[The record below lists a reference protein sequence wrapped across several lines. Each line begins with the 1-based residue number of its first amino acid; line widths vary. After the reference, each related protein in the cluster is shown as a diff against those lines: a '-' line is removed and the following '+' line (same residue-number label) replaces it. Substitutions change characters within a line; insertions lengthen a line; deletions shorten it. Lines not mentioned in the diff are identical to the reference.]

1 MTHDSPPQATMI
13 DLKTLAPGTRVQDP
27 FLIHDVD
34 ERTTKDGKAFAT
46 LTLGNASGSI
56 KTAPFWEEQ
65 LHQIAGIAKGAVA
78 QVIGEAGSYQGTPQL
93 KVTSIRI
100 LPAGSVDWSQ
110 LQPSIAAAD
119 RPKYWESI
127 DKWIAEIKGPRLRA
141 TLALFY
147 DDADFRARY
156 EQCPAATVGHHA
168 YLGGLLRHTVEV
180 LSIGRHVAKIAG
192 ADVDLVTAGILL
204 HDIGKLQAY
213 RWDGVF
219 APTDRNALYGHV
231 VLGSL
236 ELERRVRAATPMPC
250 TEQELDILQ
259 HLVLSH
265 HGLLEYGAAV
275 RPATLEAEIVHFA
288 DNASA
293 KTASFNDAL
302 GDASNFPKD
311 ELVTAKKMWELD
323 GRRAYRGRSDWGKS

>member
-1 MTHDSPPQATMI
+1 MI

-27 FLIHDVD
+27 FLVIELD
-34 ERTTKDGKAFAT
+34 ERTTKDGKGFAT

-65 LHQIAGIAKGAVA
+65 LHQLAGIAKGAVV
-78 QVIGEAGSYQGTPQL
+78 QVIGEAGAYQGTPQL
-93 KVTSIRI
+93 KVTSIRV
-100 LPAGSVDWSQ
+100 LPAGSIDYAQ
-110 LQPSIAAAD
+110 LQPSIPASE
-119 RPKYWESI
+119 RTKLWETI
-127 DKWIAEIKGPRLRA
+127 DKWIAEMKGSRLRA
-141 TLALFY
+141 TVALFY
-147 DDADFRARY
+147 DDADFRRRY
-156 EQCPAATVGHHA
+156 EQCPAATIGHHA

-180 LSIGRHVAKIAG
+180 ISIGRHVAKIAS

-204 HDIGKLQAY
+204 HDIGKLEAY
-213 RWDGVF
+213 RWDGAF
-219 APTDRNALYGHV
+219 APTEKNVLYGHV
-231 VLGSL
+231 VLGTL
-236 ELERRVRAATPMPC
+236 ELERRVRAAKQMPC

-265 HGLLEYGAAV
+265 HGILEYGAPV

-302 GDASNFPKD
+302 GNASNFEKD
-311 ELVTAKKMWELD
+311 ELVSAKGVWELD
-323 GRRAYRGRSDWGKS
+323 RRRAYRGKSDWGR

>member
-1 MTHDSPPQATMI
+1 MHE
-13 DLKTLAPGTRVQDP
+13 
-27 FLIHDVD
+27 VD
-34 ERTTKDGKAFAT
+34 ERSTKDGKAFAT
-46 LTLGNASGSI
+46 LTLGNASGTI

-65 LHQIAGIAKGAVA
+65 LHLIAGITKGSVA

-93 KVTSIRI
+93 RVTSVRV
-100 LPAGSVDWSQ
+100 LPKGSIDYGQ
-110 LQPSIAAAD
+110 LQESITDAE
-119 RPKYWESI
+119 RQKLWESI
-127 DKWIAEIKGPRLRA
+127 DKWIGEMKGARLRA
-141 TLALFY
+141 TIALFY
-147 DDADFRARY
+147 DDADFRRRY

-180 LSIGRHVAKIAG
+180 LSIGRHVAKISS

-204 HDIGKLQAY
+204 HDIGKLEAY
-213 RWDGVF
+213 RWDGVLQ
-219 APTDRNALYGHV
+219 PTEKNVLYGHV
-231 VLGSL
+231 VLGTL
-236 ELERRVRAATPMPC
+236 ELERRVRAAKAMPC

-265 HGLLEYGAAV
+265 HGVLEYGAPV

-302 GDASNFPKD
+302 SNASNFPAG
-311 ELVTAKKMWELD
+311 ELVSQKSLWELD
-323 GRRAYRGRSDWGKS
+323 KRRAYRGKSDWGK